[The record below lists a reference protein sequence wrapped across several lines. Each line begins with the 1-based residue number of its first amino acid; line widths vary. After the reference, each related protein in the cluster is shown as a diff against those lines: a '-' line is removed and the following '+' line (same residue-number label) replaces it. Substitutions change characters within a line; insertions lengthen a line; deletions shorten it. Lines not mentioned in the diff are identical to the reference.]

1 MRMARAAAILF
12 TIVTGGVVL
21 FQLSLA
27 FGAPLGSYAMG
38 GAFPGVFPP
47 AMRFA
52 ALMQALLLVVT
63 QLVVLSRSGMLL
75 RRWFR
80 QSKWA
85 IWLVVVMGLISVV
98 LNSITPS
105 AGERA
110 IWSPVA
116 VVLFVCSFTVAI
128 KAGKRPPL

>member
-38 GAFPGVFPP
+38 GAFPGLFPP
-47 AMRFA
+47 PMRFA
-52 ALMQALLLVVT
+52 AFMQAALLVVT
-63 QLVVLSRSGMLL
+63 ELVVLSRSGMLL